1 MKTGAIFSKD
11 RKYRYVL
18 TRIWS
23 NKSEEDAKMVTF
35 IGFNP
40 STADENEND
49 PTITRCIN
57 FAKSWGYDGLY
68 MINLF
73 AYVSTSPDELNNDNI
88 DPIGNENDKFIAKYT
103 KKAYKVVCV
112 WGNNGSFKNRSKEVL
127 SKLNEKYCL
136 VLNKTGEPRHPLYV
150 AADTKLTAF

>member
-11 RKYRYVL
+11 RKYRYAL

-23 NKSEEDAKMVTF
+23 NKSEEGAKMVTF

-88 DPIGNENDKFIAKYT
+88 DPIGDENDKFIAKYT
-103 KKAYKVVCV
+103 K
-112 WGNNGSFKNRSKEVL
+112 NGSFKNRSKEVL
-127 SKLNEKYCL
+127 SKLNEKYYL
-136 VLNKTGEPRHPLYV
+136 ALNKTGEPRHPLYV